1 MTERFDFTQ
10 KFVIITKL
18 GTPASGLQAFH
29 APLRTK
35 KTDSNMGLLSF
46 HLCAQ
51 SLCCSLPRR
60 VVHQVRLSPAAWTKH
75 RNALLGRCK
84 MQPFDGNDGITSWCT
99 VPVARFSSRYIA
111 LLRSELL
118 RGFVS
123 KTPSPQCGLREAE
136 LLGSSLL
143 SGLAHCCVA
152 YSVGGFCRG
161 GRPANRALTSDS
173 F

>member
-1 MTERFDFTQ
+1 MTECFDFTQ
-10 KFVIITKL
+10 NFVIITKL
-18 GTPASGLQAFH
+18 GIPASGLQALH

-84 MQPFDGNDGITSWCT
+84 MQPFDGTDGITSWCA
-99 VPVARFSSRYIA
+99 VPDKPVLVAIHCAVAFRIA
-111 LLRSELL
+111 PRVRIEDPVTSMRVELCRNFAARHCRVVFRIAAVPCL
-118 RGFVS
+118 RGW
-123 KTPSPQCGLREAE
+123 
-136 LLGSSLL
+136 LL
-143 SGLAHCCVA
+143 SG
-152 YSVGGFCRG
+152 
-161 GRPANRALTSDS
+161 
-173 F
+173 